1 MKYLKQFWVILIFGF
16 LGELCRFLLPFPIP
30 ASIYGMVLLF
40 LALSCKI
47 VKLEQFQPCGA
58 QLVSWLAVLFVPPM
72 VGLMDYW
79 ELIRP
84 NLLALLVITLATTVC
99 TFACAGLVTQWLAG
113 KKEDKDHD

>member
-1 MKYLKQFWVILIFGF
+1 MKYLKQFGVILIFGF